1 MASEIGVQ
9 KIQHTNGTDAMTIDS
24 SGRVLQPALPAFF
37 ALGTASGYQAC
48 TTSNSVISE
57 WSTSGTGYFSHGGLT
72 HSSGV
77 VTVPVA
83 GIYEVTGSILTD
95 IDNGE
100 YVLLM
105 IYQNSDRIT
114 LSQMYNESAG
124 GNMKHTATTHAF
136 LNCASGDEITLRQQ
150 GGNTSTRWYNNGTY
164 GTFGVRLVG

>member
-1 MASEIGVQ
+1 MSKLYVDEIRP
-9 KIQHTNGTDAMTIDS
+9 KTNWQACADA
-24 SGRVLQPALPAFF
+24 REACLF

-57 WSTSGTGYFSHGGLT
+57 WSTSGTGYFSQGGLT

-83 GIYEVTGSILTD
+83 GVYEVTGSILTD

-150 GGNTSTRWYNNGTY
+150 GGNT
-164 GTFGVRLVG
+164 

>member
-1 MASEIGVQ
+1 MTGIIKVDT
-9 KIQHTNGTDAMTIDS
+9 IQNNGGTTGLTIDS
-24 SGRVLQPALPAFF
+24 SGRVKQPALPAFF

-48 TTSNSVISE
+48 ATSNTVISE

-95 IDNGE
+95 TDNAE
-100 YVLLM
+100 YCILM
-105 IYQNSDRIT
+105 IYQNSDRVA
-114 LSQMYNESAG
+114 LCQMYNASAG
-124 GNMKHTATTHAF
+124 GNIQNTATVHAF
-136 LNCASGDEITLRQQ
+136 VNCAVSDEITLRQQ
-150 GGNTSTRWYNNGTY
+150 GGNTSTRWYNNGSY